1 MEERKT
7 ILTVENLTVTF
18 QDEMR
23 GSVTAV
29 KDVSFK
35 LDKGRSLAIVGESG
49 SGKSVSSL
57 ALMGLL
63 PKTAQVKAQTMQLAG
78 LDLLHLDKSSR
89 RALCGQQMAM
99 IFQEPMSSLNPLIAV
114 GDQIL
119 EVLLLHTDLGKKA
132 AVDRTLELIDQVG
145 LPNPFLLYKR
155 YPHELSG
162 GQQQRIM
169 IAMAISCEPRLLIA
183 DEPTTALD
191 VTIQKQVIELLVSL
205 QEKYEMSLLFITHD
219 LALVADL
226 ADEVAVM
233 YRGELIETGKTGDV
247 FANPKEPYTQGLLAC
262 RPPLDKRP
270 SRLLTVADFVDQAVP
285 RIDFTPRISQATADV
300 VLEIKGLTKTYSQR
314 KSLFS
319 KPLVSYAIDSIDLTV
334 RKGMRLGI
342 VGESGC
348 GKTTLARSIIRL
360 IEPTAGTIIFDGLDI
375 SHLSDQDLIPVRRR
389 IQYIFQNP
397 YGALNP
403 RMTIGEILI
412 EPLIIH
418 NLGGSKKDRW
428 NQARLQLESVGLSA
442 AMMQRYPHEFSGGQ
456 RQRICI
462 ARALMLDPEILVCDE
477 CVSALDVSVQAQIL
491 NLLQDIQDQRGIT
504 FIFISHDL
512 AVVKYFSDEV
522 CVMSQGKIV
531 EQGAAD
537 EIYSRPKHPFTMRLL
552 NAIPKGIPKDA
563 SSEAPS
569 FF

>member
-1 MEERKT
+1 MSKESP
-7 ILTVENLTVTF
+7 ILTVENLTVRF
-18 QDEMR
+18 EDKVR

-29 KDVSFK
+29 KDVSFS
-35 LDKGRSLAIVGESG
+35 LAKGKSLAIVGESG

-63 PKTAQVKAQTMQLAG
+63 PPTAQVTAKSMRLSE
-78 LDLLHLDKSSR
+78 LDLLKMNKDAR
-89 RALCGQQMAM
+89 RKLCGRRMAM
-99 IFQEPMSSLNPLIAV
+99 IFQEPMSSLNPLIQV

-119 EVLLLHTDLGKKA
+119 ETLLLHKDLSKKA
-132 AVDRTLELIDQVG
+132 AIDRTLELIDQVG
-145 LPNPFLLYKR
+145 LPTPSLLYKR

-169 IAMAISCEPRLLIA
+169 IAMGIACEPDLLIA

-205 QEKYEMSLLFITHD
+205 QEKYQMSLLFITHD
-219 LALVADL
+219 LALVGDL
-226 ADEVAVM
+226 ADDIAVM
-233 YRGELIETGKTGDV
+233 YRGEMVETGKTAKV
-247 FANPKEPYTQGLLAC
+247 FADPREAYTRGLLAC

-270 SRLLTVADFVDQAVP
+270 ARLLTVSDFVANTIP
-285 RIDFTPRISQATADV
+285 KIDFTPKPTKSTEEVI
-300 VLEIKGLTKTYSQR
+300 LEIKGLTKTYAQ
-314 KSLFS
+314 KKHLFA
-319 KPLVSYAIDSIDLTV
+319 KPELFHAVDQIDLKV

-360 IEPTAGTIIFDGLDI
+360 IEPTDGTITFDGLDI
-375 SHLSDQDLIPVRRR
+375 THLSDKELIPVRRR

-403 RMTIGEILI
+403 RMTIGEILV
-412 EPLIIH
+412 EPLVIH
-418 NLGGSKKDRW
+418 ELGKSKEERW
-428 NQARLQLESVGLSA
+428 EAAAKQIESVGLSRS
-442 AMMQRYPHEFSGGQ
+442 MLQRFPHEFSGGQ

-462 ARALMLDPEILVCDE
+462 ARALMLNPEILVCDE

-491 NLLQDIQDQRGIT
+491 NLLQDIQDERGIT

-512 AVVKYFSDEV
+512 AVVKYFSEEV
-522 CVMSQGKIV
+522 CVMSKGKIV
-531 EQGAAD
+531 ERGAAD
-537 EIYSRPKHPFTMRLL
+537 EIYAHPKHAFTQRLL
-552 NAIPKGIPKDA
+552 NAIPKGIPKGALA
-563 SSEAPS
+563 SAPS
-569 FF
+569 YY

>member
-1 MEERKT
+1 MSKDSP

-18 QDEMR
+18 EDKVR

-29 KDVSFK
+29 NDVSFS
-35 LDKGRSLAIVGESG
+35 LARGQSLAIVGESG

-63 PKTAQVKAQTMQLAG
+63 PPTAKVTAKGLRLAE
-78 LDLLHLDKSSR
+78 LDLLAMSQEAR
-89 RALCGQQMAM
+89 RKLCGRRMAM

-114 GDQIL
+114 GHQIL
-119 EVLLLHTDLGKKA
+119 EVLLLHKDLGKKA
-132 AVDRTLELIDQVG
+132 AIERTLELIDQVG
-145 LPNPFLLYKR
+145 LPSPSLIFKR

-169 IAMAISCEPRLLIA
+169 IAMGIACEPDLLIA

-205 QEKYEMSLLFITHD
+205 QEKYRMSLLFITHD
-219 LALVADL
+219 LALVGDL
-226 ADEVAVM
+226 ADDVAVM
-233 YRGELIETGKTGDV
+233 YRGKMIETGRTAEV
-247 FANPKEPYTQGLLAC
+247 FANPKEAYTKGLLAC
-262 RPPLDKRP
+262 RPPLDRRP
-270 SRLLTVADFVDQAVP
+270 ARLLTVADFLESSTP
-285 RIDFTPRISQATADV
+285 PIDYTPRPSTSSDEL
-300 VLEIKGLTKTYSQR
+300 VLEIKGLTKTYTQKKHPLAR
-314 KSLFS
+314 PELFHA
-319 KPLVSYAIDSIDLTV
+319 VDQVDLSV
-334 RKGMRLGI
+334 RRGMRLGI

-360 IEPTAGTIIFDGLDI
+360 IEPSSGHILFDGQDI
-375 SHLSDQDLIPVRRR
+375 THLSDRQLIPVRRR

-403 RMTIGEILI
+403 RMTVGEILI

-418 NLGGSKKDRW
+418 KLGGSR
-428 NQARLQLESVGLSA
+428 NQRLDAAARQIESVGLSR
-442 AMMQRYPHEFSGGQ
+442 AMLQRFPHEFSGGQ

-512 AVVKYFSDEV
+512 AVVKYFAEEV
-522 CVMSQGKIV
+522 CVMSRGRIV
-531 EQGAAD
+531 ESGKAD
-537 EIYSRPKHPFTMRLL
+537 EIYAHPKHAFTQRLL
-552 NAIPKGIPKDA
+552 NAIPKGIPQK
-563 SSEAPS
+563 SLSPS
-569 FF
+569 PAYS

>member
-1 MEERKT
+1 MSQDT
-7 ILTVENLTVTF
+7 ILKVENLTVKF
-18 QDEMR
+18 FDKVR

-29 KDVSFK
+29 NNVSFS
-35 LDKGRSLAIVGESG
+35 LEKGKSLAIVGESG

-63 PKTAQVKAQTMQLAG
+63 PNTAKVEAQAMRLG
-78 LDLLHLDKSSR
+78 EIDLMKLSKRDR
-89 RALCGQQMAM
+89 RALCGRRMAM
-99 IFQEPMSSLNPLIAV
+99 IFQEPMSSLNPLIPV
-114 GDQIL
+114 GDQVL
-119 EVLLLHTDLGKKA
+119 ETLLLHKDLSQSQA
-132 AVDRTLELIDQVG
+132 IDRVMELIEQVG
-145 LPNPFLLYKR
+145 LPNPPLLYKR

-169 IAMAISCEPRLLIA
+169 IAMGISCEPDLLIA

-205 QEKYEMSLLFITHD
+205 QKKYQMSLLFITHD
-219 LALVADL
+219 LALVGDL
-226 ADEVAVM
+226 ADDVAVM
-233 YRGELIETGKTGDV
+233 YRGEMIETGKTEEV
-247 FANPKEPYTQGLLAC
+247 FAAPKQAYTRGLLAC

-270 SRLLTVADFVDQAVP
+270 VRLLTVSDFVGQTAPKV
-285 RIDFTPRISQATADV
+285 DFTPRQSLSSSEVI
-300 VLEIKGLTKTYSQR
+300 LEIKNLTKTYTQ
-314 KSLFS
+314 KKQFWS
-319 KPLVSYAIDSIDLTV
+319 KPELFNAIDQVDLEV
-334 RKGMRLGI
+334 RRGMRLGI

-360 IEPTAGTIIFDGLDI
+360 IEPSSGTIKFEGQDI
-375 SHLSDQDLIPVRRR
+375 THLSDAELMPIRLK

-403 RMTIGEILI
+403 RMTIGQILV

-418 NLGGSKKDRW
+418 GLGGTAKERMDAAAK
-428 NQARLQLESVGLSA
+428 QIESVGLSA
-442 AMMQRYPHEFSGGQ
+442 AMLQRYPHEFSGGQ

-462 ARALMLDPEILVCDE
+462 ARALMLNPEVLVCDE

-512 AVVKYFSDEV
+512 AVVKYFSEEI
-522 CVMSQGKIV
+522 CVMSKGKII
-531 EQGAAD
+531 EKGTAD
-537 EIYSRPKHPFTMRLL
+537 EIYAHPKHAFTQRLL
-552 NAIPKGIPKDA
+552 NAIPKGLPNLA
-563 SSEAPS
+563 AY
-569 FF
+569 